1 MKAMNQKLFKQMKN
15 EWRSNLWLAL
25 ELLIVSVVMWYIVD
39 YLYSEY
45 RVYREPLGFDVEHCY
60 KIEVSD
66 LNEKSSDFIADATSE
81 DYESWRNML
90 MERLRNRPEIEV
102 VGRGQNSHPYQG
114 SNSGTWLKYDTVE
127 TSGYVLCRIVTP
139 DFVKVFRYTGS
150 NGETSE
156 ELAEIL
162 NKGEVLISD
171 NLFSMDERI
180 KNVKP
185 ADLVGKNVYLNW
197 DTTRTFTVGAVL
209 NTVKYSDFMQGQ
221 MNRTIVIPERAFINY
236 GTNEWVVRVKDNMDK
251 DFEKNLRADID
262 RLFRVGNMYVSNIK
276 SFTDIRRNYLTE
288 DKNTIRNMV
297 TGMGFLLLNIFLG
310 LLGTFWFRTQQ
321 RTRDIAVRKVSGAT
335 SGDIFRLLIGEGLL
349 LLTVVTPLALAID
362 INIAHFELNSYYGG
376 YFEWGRML
384 LCVAVTYL
392 IMALMIV
399 TGIAVPAYRAMRIT
413 PATAL
418 RDE

>member
-1 MKAMNQKLFKQMKN
+1 MDQKLFKQMKN

-39 YLYSEY
+39 YLYAEL
-45 RVYREPLGFDVEHCY
+45 RVYSEPLGFDVEHCY

-66 LNEKSSDFIADATSE
+66 LNEKSPDFIADVSDDDYQKWIDALE
-81 DYESWRNML
+81 D
-90 MERLRNRPEIEV
+90 RLRNRPEIEA

-114 SNSGTWLKYDTVE
+114 SNSTTWLKYDTIE
-127 TSGYVLCRIVTP
+127 TSGYIVFRSVTP
-139 DFVKVFRYTGS
+139 DYTKVFRYTGA
-150 NGETSE
+150 NGETPE
-156 ELAEIL
+156 ELTEIL
-162 NKGEVLISD
+162 DKGEILISD
-171 NLFSMDERI
+171 NLFSMDERN

-197 DTTRTFTVGAVL
+197 DTTRTYTVGAVL
-209 NTVKYSDFMQGQ
+209 KPVKYADFMQGQ
-221 MNRTIVIPERAFINY
+221 MNRTIVIPERALNY

-262 RLFRVGNMYVSNIK
+262 RQFRVGNKYISNIRPF
-276 SFTDIRRNYLTE
+276 SEIRRNFLTE
-288 DKNTIRNMV
+288 ERNTIRNML

-335 SGDIFRLLIGEGLL
+335 SGDIFRLMTGEGLL
-349 LLTVVTPLALAID
+349 LLTVVTPIAFAID
-362 INIAHFELNSYYGG
+362 MNVAHFELNSYYGG
-376 YFEWGRML
+376 YFEWARML
-384 LCVAVTYL
+384 ICVAVTYI
-392 IMALMIV
+392 IMAVMISV
-399 TGIAVPAYRAMRIT
+399 GIAIPAYRAMHIT